1 MNETWLRRLAWG
13 LALYAVII
21 SVVSAVWLFSAAD
34 YTRLSWLEPQV
45 RVIVNLGA
53 PILGLIIVRQQ
64 PRQRVGWLFLILG
77 VLVSFRGLGYAIY
90 FGNGAQ
96 AVGYSPL
103 ELFLLWFTELTNLAA
118 LVGQALL
125 LLWFPDGQLP
135 SRRWRFLYVTVAI
148 ASALLFVGLFG
159 ADPNWNG
166 DNPNRGIAIENPY
179 GFIQMDAITVGF
191 PGFMTLLLS
200 TILAAVSMIWRYRS
214 ATQVVRYQI
223 RWFVMGGFLF
233 ILLNFGPL
241 FFIDDSMLLT
251 NRSRLFYTIAFS
263 GSIFLYL
270 AVGLAI
276 LRYRLYD
283 IDVIIRKTLQYAALS
298 ALLAL
303 AYFGSV
309 VLLQTVVGRATDA
322 QSPLVIVVSTLLI
335 AALFAPLRK
344 RVQTAVDRRFYRQKY
359 DAQQVLAQFAQTCRD
374 ETDMDALTAELV
386 RVVQET
392 MQPEMVS
399 VWLRSPDLAK
409 GFAKSPGHNSH

>member
-1 MNETWLRRLAWG
+1 
-13 LALYAVII
+13 
-21 SVVSAVWLFSAAD
+21 
-34 YTRLSWLEPQV
+34 
-45 RVIVNLGA
+45 
-53 PILGLIIVRQQ
+53 
-64 PRQRVGWLFLILG
+64 VGWLFLILG

-103 ELFLLWFTELTNLAA
+103 ELFLLWFTELTNVAA
-118 LVGQALL
+118 QVGQALL

-148 ASALLFVGLFG
+148 ASALLCVGLFG

-179 GFIQMDAITVGF
+179 GFIQMDALTVGF

-223 RWFVMGGFLF
+223 RWFLVGGFLF
-233 ILLNFGPL
+233 VLLNFGPL
-241 FFIDDSMLLT
+241 FFLDGGEILT
-251 NRSRLFYTIAFS
+251 NRSRLLYAIAFS
-263 GSIFLYL
+263 GNLFLYL

-283 IDVIIRKTLQYAALS
+283 IDIIIRKTLVYAVLS

-303 AYFGSV
+303 VYFGSV
-309 VLLQTVVGRATDA
+309 VLLQNIVGRAA
-322 QSPLVIVVSTLLI
+322 NEQSPLVIVVSTLII
-335 AALFAPLRK
+335 AALFAPLRQ
-344 RVQTAVDRRFYRQKY
+344 RVQAFIDRRFYRKKY
-359 DAQQVLAQFAQTCRD
+359 DAQQILAQFAQTARD
-374 ETDMDALTAELV
+374 EVEMEALQGELL

-392 MQPEMVS
+392 LQPEMATIWVKNGGEKRP
-399 VWLRSPDLAK
+399 LINDL
-409 GFAKSPGHNSH
+409 